1 MTSKYIIKLIFITL
15 IGLSSQQLNAQQ
27 DAQFTQF
34 MFNKLV
40 LNPAYAG
47 SNNSACLTAIHRQQ
61 WVGLEGAPVTSALSF
76 DTPLSNNRVGLGL
89 TLLHDKIGP
98 TTSWNAGLAYAY
110 KVNLEKGVFSIGLQ
124 ASLKQYQVD
133 WAQERFTHSGD
144 NLLSNAL
151 TSKLLPN
158 VGLGIY
164 YESPSYYFGI
174 SAPHLLKGDLSLL
187 SELISSTELNSIEE
201 QHFFAMAGFII
212 DINENLKLKPAA
224 LFKSVKN
231 APNDADLNLTLIFQE
246 KLWLGGSYRWGGSTK
261 RGIGESLDVLLQYQ
275 VSESLRLGAA
285 FDYTLSEINSYAN
298 GTYEFYAHYCFNKGE
313 DVSNPRFF

>member
-1 MTSKYIIKLIFITL
+1 MTYRYIKLTL
-15 IGLSSQQLNAQQ
+15 ILLTGIFSQSLTAQQ

-47 SNNSACLTAIHRQQ
+47 SDNSACLTAIHRQQ
-61 WVGLEGAPVTSALSF
+61 WVGLEGAPITTALSF

-98 TTSWNAGLAYAY
+98 TTSWNAGLSYAY
-110 KVNLEKGVFSIGLQ
+110 KVNLEKGVFSLGLQ
-124 ASLKQYQVD
+124 GSLKQYQID
-133 WAQERFTHSGD
+133 WTQERFTHSGD
-144 NLLSNAL
+144 NLLNNAL

-164 YESPSYYFGI
+164 YESPSYYFGF
-174 SAPHLLKGDLSLL
+174 SAPHILKGDLSLL
-187 SELISSTELNSIEE
+187 SEVISSTELNSIEE
-201 QHFFAMAGFII
+201 QHFYAMAGFII
-212 DINENLKLKPAA
+212 DLNENLKLKPAA
-224 LFKSVKN
+224 LLKFVKN
-231 APNDADLNLTLIFQE
+231 APNDADLNLTFIFYE
-246 KLWLGGSYRWGGSTK
+246 KLWLGGSYRWGGSTT

-275 VSESLRLGAA
+275 VSEFLRLGAA

-298 GTYEFYAHYCFNKGE
+298 GTYEFYAHYCFNRGE